1 MNPKNQTAI
10 TQDVKL
16 PGHPIHRS
24 ICGVIV
30 AKPTSIQQKYDE
42 LSTHPQIQFGPKFKN
57 EIPSGSARDGQNGP
71 YMAKWMYPGIPR
83 KKLRLE
89 DVETHGQTN
98 NWTVQAIYKSKMGNL
113 MCSYVGWNASAV
125 YEQFNP
131 RKFAKDNREAMDTA
145 NLRDA
150 FLKVMKND
158 PELTN
163 EMKKATGKWLWMRHE
178 LLEDEDNVFW
188 LYEDLTYFHSKIHID
203 YGLAPLMYICLKKE
217 MVDPPR
223 FKYTAFNIVEETA
236 MDAILEGRSN
246 WAFRKLQ
253 NTMKRTKPEPRPN
266 ACETPGTCVCDRL
279 FDLLYARSR
288 TNHRGWKRQYV
299 TPDNRGILDMSSFE
313 IEHFRVIIE
322 CSDACGC
329 SSKCPRRRVQQGQSK
344 HLVVYYENEV
354 IKFGLRAVEKI
365 QKGEFVCE
373 YTGVVVLPKKD
384 VQRNE
389 SYDATINL
397 LHENLVIDSSQIGN
411 LARFM
416 SHACE
421 PNAVMIET
429 HSRVKESDPLI
440 PRISVYALKD
450 IAVGEKIA
458 ISYYRTE
465 LMQTGVGIKCGC
477 RPNCPNHLPTA

>member
-1 MNPKNQTAI
+1 MNSRNQTAI
-10 TQDVKL
+10 TQDIRL
-16 PGHPIHRS
+16 PGHPVHRS

-30 AKPTSIQQKYDE
+30 TKPISIQQKYGE
-42 LSTHPQIQFGPKFKN
+42 LSSHPQIQFGPKFKN
-57 EIPSGSARDGQNGP
+57 EIPSGSARDGQNGQW
-71 YMAKWMYPGIPR
+71 MAKWMYPGIPR

-98 NWTVQAIYKSKMGNL
+98 DWTVQAIYKSKMGNL

-125 YEQFNP
+125 YEQFSP
-131 RKFAKDNREAMDTA
+131 RKFAKENREDMNTT
-145 NLRDA
+145 NLRDV
-150 FLKVMKND
+150 FLKVMKAD

-203 YGLAPLMYICLKKE
+203 YGMAPLMYICLREE

-223 FKYTAFNIVEETA
+223 FKYTAFNVVEETA

-246 WAFRKLQ
+246 WTFRKLQ
-253 NTMKRTKPEPRPN
+253 NTMKQTKPEPRPN
-266 ACETPGTCVCDRL
+266 ACETPETCKCDRL
-279 FDLLYARSR
+279 KA
-288 TNHRGWKRQYV
+288 
-299 TPDNRGILDMSSFE
+299 
-313 IEHFRVIIE
+313 
-322 CSDACGC
+322 
-329 SSKCPRRRVQQGQSK
+329 
-344 HLVVYYENEV
+344 
-354 IKFGLRAVEKI
+354 
-365 QKGEFVCE
+365 EFICE
-373 YTGVVVLPKKD
+373 YTGVVVLPEKD

-389 SYDATINL
+389 SYDATMNL

-411 LARFM
+411 LARFT

-440 PRISVYALKD
+440 PRISIYALKD
-450 IAVGEKIA
+450 VAVGEKIA
-458 ISYYRTE
+458 SRQSRTE
-465 LMQTGVGIKCGC
+465 LMQTGVGIKCG
-477 RPNCPNHLPTA
+477 